1 MTEKSK
7 SHYTEASK
15 KATIK
20 YIKNNLVKVE
30 FRVKPDIKERYQAAA
45 ANANLSLSMFLQNAA
60 DEKIERDN
68 LL

>member
-1 MTEKSK
+1 M
-7 SHYTEASK
+7 
-15 KATIK
+15 K
-20 YIKNNLVKVE
+20 YIKNNLVDVR
-30 FRVKPDIKERYQAAA
+30 FRVKPNIKERYQDAA

>member
-1 MTEKSK
+1 MSEINKSN
-7 SHYTEASK
+7 YTEASK
-15 KATIK
+15 KATLK
-20 YIKNNLVKVE
+20 YIKNNLVDVR

>member
-7 SHYTEASK
+7 SNYTEASK

-30 FRVKPDIKERYQAAA
+30 FRVKPNIKERYQDAA